1 MPCRWKRAVGGGRS
15 PSLAA
20 PDGVP
25 WSRCLYGPTAR
36 GDKRLPIV
44 LQRSLQHCRWLGAS
58 GRLSILRGA
67 PFAPEGGPR
76 VAARWR
82 PLWNARAAESQ
93 SASSDFLSCGNSERR
108 DLSTSSSSSKD
119 RDLGVGGSCEAAVC
133 PRQLGRRRAAALLRS
148 TTTGSNSDGFPWNEE
163 GLPAAFWRVSK
174 GAAAS
179 GSSHGTAFHSPSEIV
194 GGRKDAD
201 EDALSRRGLPA
212 ESAENAEM
220 VAVARRRR
228 RSNAA
233 AAKARWLLHCLEAHL
248 EHRQR
253 RQRLQVATTRSL
265 LSEDAAVSG
274 LAALGQ
280 YLPPHLLAAAA
291 GVAARTVPVESAA
304 WRRAAGGEDILEE
317 TETAAADAGTAAA
330 SAAQLLRTAR
340 MRLHELGPVQ
350 LAGLLKSLARCNSSA
365 QQQQQQQPPQQQQQ
379 QQQQQPP
386 MLHSEVQ
393 LLRRSALPAL
403 SASMHRLRSYQA
415 SLEAQAVAW
424 FVLRHCQ
431 HHKTL
436 AVLQKLREVLLSQ
449 LSLLSHQ
456 QRLQQQCRGLWPAP
470 SLRDAAS
477 LATALLQ
484 CGTLDGYL
492 LQQLWRAVC
501 RSFLEDAR
509 AVALGGET
517 SSLSAAAVRSVA
529 VRAPPERVA
538 VDGRSVA
545 PSQALSAFCCA
556 LPLGAL
562 PDALH
567 AAGSSVD
574 PSFGGFVFSLSQD
587 FAWAAETPRDR
598 FAAAQLLH
606 LLASLA
612 SPAAAVTDTPL
623 LQAVAAAVR
632 ARLLNPSNSN
642 SNSASC
648 GSSNTSL
655 QLAVAQHIA
664 CCWIAVAR
672 LLLAV
677 QESRDLA
684 AAAVYPQLH
693 PEEAHCLLAFRNSS
707 KDSRLL
713 PPTEA
718 FAMFFDDVLKP
729 SAAVLEALVAAEA
742 ADPIANFNAADPIR
756 QSAEEQLHARLVREA
771 QQMPRVAAALAAA
784 AGRAQGPVERLVLEE
799 AAAIAAGAAAR
810 APPSLLRMLQQSHDS
825 LLQLRTALAKD
836 LVDRTEPSST
846 AGDSRNEAAAAAR
859 STCPLPGDPRV
870 AVAWACAAAAAN
882 SCDAP
887 AAAVDAA
894 LVLAE
899 EHLVRSRREL
909 EEATAAVGTAATAGS
924 GRVAVSL
931 LQQLAAIA
939 TLLHALSACGARRR
953 ATLHSLLPGL
963 RRAIYTQHQYQ
974 QQQRQQQQ
982 EQGEQEGGHGDI
994 AFIWQCWADI
1004 FLSLVE
1010 LQATDAL
1017 GVAAALLH
1025 AQLVQQ
1031 APHLNDPALLL
1042 LLQAQL
1048 LLCCGSPQPET
1059 APLGLQ
1065 AASTTRTTLPGP
1077 TELTCGSDAPK
1088 DAYRAPLFLQLIDQD
1103 GGQAQPGAVL
1113 RGLLLEAERR
1123 QRCLSLLQSPEQLV
1137 LLAFALHF
1145 FEGLDSMG
1153 AARCSKL
1160 QQLARRLS
1168 WRREAIVAA
1177 ATAAAPDTAAAVA
1190 SMEGNM
1196 KRRPFFS
1203 SASPCRY
1210 QDVPLLLPA
1219 AARHSGSSSSG
1230 VALQLG
1236 NSPRSWTDRWVW
1248 LFAAEAIAL
1257 RHAAAAKG
1265 ACIRGSSSALSS
1277 REQHGGWEASE
1288 SLCCS
1293 PVIEGWIA
1301 ADGCVEGGV
1310 SGPSPSPGEQPVL
1323 FLLSRR
1329 NFW

>member
-1 MPCRWKRAVGGGRS
+1 MYSCAASKARVLGGFLFSAYEPPPASQSRGELPMHSSGPTPKASKDPPKRMPLEALSCCPPSSTRLLESGQRGKLHSGVPPTGSCCRICSRKEDSCCSLSDRSDRQQHGGAGRCLVHNCRDLSSSLSGSNAIHRKGFGSPERALKELPFVSLCASLRRISSAAWHCGSLGYTALEHPEERPLFARWLAAAAAALVRPLTWRPRCSVSTCSSTGVTPPTSPFWAVIFSFRDFRVSNRKESGHEVLSLNSMPCRWKRAVGGGRS

-228 RSNAA
+228 RDFDAQQGASAA
-233 AAKARWLLHCLEAHL
+233 VVVDGSYGEQLRFS
-248 EHRQR
+248 RQR
-253 RQRLQVATTRSL
+253 KSLPVFREVATTRSL

-304 WRRAAGGEDILEE
+304 WRP
-317 TETAAADAGTAAA
+317 A
-330 SAAQLLRTAR
+330 SSLSTAR
-340 MRLHELGPVQ
+340 IKRLNAPSQELPGKP
-350 LAGLLKSLARCNSSA
+350 G
-365 QQQQQQQPPQQQQQ
+365 
-379 QQQQQPP
+379 
-386 MLHSEVQ
+386 
-393 LLRRSALPAL
+393 
-403 SASMHRLRSYQA
+403 
-415 SLEAQAVAW
+415 EAQAVAW

-538 VDGRSVA
+538 VDGRRLAQAAAATQLRDRGMWLSLCRLLHRIQRVA

-756 QSAEEQLHARLVREA
+756 QSAEEQLHARLLLMR
-771 QQMPRVAAALAAA
+771 PLCWRKSTWLDLA
-784 AGRAQGPVERLVLEE
+784 GSSRR
-799 AAAIAAGAAAR
+799 R
-810 APPSLLRMLQQSHDS
+810 
-825 LLQLRTALAKD
+825 LQLW
-836 LVDRTEPSST
+836 EP
-846 AGDSRNEAAAAAR
+846 
-859 STCPLPGDPRV
+859 P
-870 AVAWACAAAAAN
+870 
-882 SCDAP
+882 
-887 AAAVDAA
+887 
-894 LVLAE
+894 
-899 EHLVRSRREL
+899 
-909 EEATAAVGTAATAGS
+909 
-924 GRVAVSL
+924 
-931 LQQLAAIA
+931 
-939 TLLHALSACGARRR
+939 
-953 ATLHSLLPGL
+953 
-963 RRAIYTQHQYQ
+963 Q
-974 QQQRQQQQ
+974 QQVQ
-982 EQGEQEGGHGDI
+982 D
-994 AFIWQCWADI
+994 ASQCWADI

-1010 LQATDAL
+1010 
-1017 GVAAALLH
+1017 
-1025 AQLVQQ
+1025 
-1031 APHLNDPALLL
+1031 
-1042 LLQAQL
+1042 
-1048 LLCCGSPQPET
+1048 
-1059 APLGLQ
+1059 LQ

-1257 RHAAAAKG
+1257 RHAAAAK
-1265 ACIRGSSSALSS
+1265 
-1277 REQHGGWEASE
+1277 
-1288 SLCCS
+1288 
-1293 PVIEGWIA
+1293 
-1301 ADGCVEGGV
+1301 DGCVEGGV

-1329 NFW
+1329 NFWLSNAQWGGGDETPEKRMLPPAAAPLRLFYGYLSKVRGRRVALL